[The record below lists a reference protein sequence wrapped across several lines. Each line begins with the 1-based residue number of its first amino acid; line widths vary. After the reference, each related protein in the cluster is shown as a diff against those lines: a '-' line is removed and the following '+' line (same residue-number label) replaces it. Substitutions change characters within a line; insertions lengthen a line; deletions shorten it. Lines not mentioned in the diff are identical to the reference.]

1 MITKP
6 STFVINLKRRPER
19 LKFFLDNTPLKD
31 VNIEYG
37 FDGKNI
43 ENEDINEQNLLQKFI
58 NFLPGEKGCF
68 ISHLRI
74 WNHIVNNNIEYAL
87 IFEDDAI
94 LCDGFLEKYN
104 HFINNIPNDCD
115 IAFIG
120 GRFESNYKMDVN
132 NYIEISENV
141 IQHKN
146 ITEEY
151 YYDFCRT
158 THSYILSKKTAKLLI
173 RKFDESE
180 IVTTALDHWMLQN
193 LNYLNSNIKIYESMP
208 LLCHSPFISD
218 SDIR

>member
-1 MITKP
+1 MKEDII
-6 STFVINLKRRPER
+6 SFVINLERRPDR
-19 LKFFLDNTPLKD
+19 LKHFKNNCSIKN
-31 VNIEYG
+31 VNVVHG

-43 ENEDINEQNLLQKFI
+43 EKEDKNEIKLFDKFI

-74 WNHIVNNNIEYAL
+74 WNYIVNNDINYGL

-94 LCDGFLEKYN
+94 LCEDFFEKYK
-104 HFINNIPNDCD
+104 IIIKELPEDCD

-120 GRFESNYKMDVN
+120 GRFESNYKMHEN
-132 NYIEISENV
+132 NYIKISEN
-141 IQHKN
+141 IIKHKK
-146 ITEEY
+146 ITPEY

-158 THSYILSKKTAKLLI
+158 THSYILSKKTAQFLI
-173 RKFDESE
+173 NIFESE
-180 IVTTALDHWMLQN
+180 KTISTALDHWLVQKIHTQEVS
-193 LNYLNSNIKIYESMP
+193 LKIYESSP